1 MWTAPGAAPR
11 CDGSRGSGD
20 PTAPISI
27 PGPARWISRRR
38 SPTRPGSAGPCSAR
52 TSCSP
57 CWRGGRA
64 RRHAPVPSAP
74 TRSRSRSSTPGST
87 VPWWPSESETWRI
100 WTPAS
105 GRRTACSGPAPA
117 SWCSNSPHH
126 ASRRCARSTCS
137 IFGASSPRSAAR
149 YPVAVNLF
157 GSEKRM
163 ALALGVERLDEVGE
177 RIATL
182 LNMKVPDSL
191 LGKLA
196 MLPQL
201 AEVAKFPPKAI
212 GGKPPCQETVI
223 REQDVDLAQ
232 FPVPVCW
239 PEDGGPYITLPG
251 VITRDPKTGVRN
263 VGMYRIQ
270 VIGRRELAMHWQ
282 RHKVGAAHWREM
294 AERGEKMPVAIAL
307 GGDPASIYAASAPLP
322 PTIDEFLFAGF
333 LRREPVRLAKAVTCD
348 LEVPAEAE
356 IVLEGYIDPREELVL
371 EGPFGDH
378 TGFYSLADYYP
389 KVHVTAVTMRAEPIW
404 PHTIVGRP
412 PMEDYWLGHATE
424 RIFLPLLKLTIPEIV
439 DIHMPAAG
447 IFHNLVFV
455 SIEKQYPG
463 QAYKVMN
470 GLWGQGLMSLA
481 KVIIVFDQDVNVQD
495 PREAWWVALNH
506 IDPERDVRF
515 TMGPIDVLDHSSRA
529 FTFGSKMGIDATR
542 KWKEEGFTREW
553 PNKIVMDQATRQ
565 KVDSMWR
572 ELGIE
577 L

>member
-1 MWTAPGAAPR
+1 MALDSLRDFLGALDARGELVHVKRPVSVDKEITEIADRCMKSPG
-11 CDGSRGSGD
+11 G
-20 PTAPISI
+20 
-27 PGPARWISRRR
+27 GPALLFEH
-38 SPTRPGSAGPCSAR
+38 PTLVSGAQAR
-52 TSCSP
+52 
-57 CWRGGRA
+57 
-64 RRHAPVPSAP
+64 H
-74 TRSRSRSSTPGST
+74 
-87 VPWWPSESETWRI
+87 
-100 WTPAS
+100 
-105 GRRTACSGPAPA
+105 
-117 SWCSNSPHH
+117 
-126 ASRRCARSTCS
+126 
-137 IFGASSPRSAAR
+137 
-149 YPVAVNLF
+149 PVAVNLF
-157 GSEKRM
+157 GSAKRM
-163 ALALGVERLDEVGE
+163 ALALGVECLDEIGE

-182 LNMKVPDSL
+182 LAMKLPDSL

-196 MLPQL
+196 LLPQL
-201 AEVAKFPPKAI
+201 AEVAKFPTKTI
-212 GGKPPCQETVI
+212 GGKPPCQESVI
-223 REQDVDLAQ
+223 RERDVDLAQ

-270 VIGRRELAMHWQ
+270 VIGKNQLAMHWQ

-294 AERGEKMPVAIAL
+294 AERGEQMPVAIAL

-333 LRREPVRLAKAVTCD
+333 LRREPVRLAKAVTSD

-389 KVHVTAVTMRAEPIW
+389 RVHVTAVTQR
-404 PHTIVGRP
+404 V
-412 PMEDYWLGHATE
+412 
-424 RIFLPLLKLTIPEIV
+424 FLPLLKLTLPEIV
-439 DIHMPAAG
+439 DLHMPAEG

-455 SIEKQYPG
+455 SIDKQYPG

-470 GLWGQGLMSLA
+470 GLWGTGLVALA
-481 KVIIVFDQDVNVQD
+481 KVIVVLDKDVNVRD
-495 PREAWWVALNH
+495 PKEAWWVALNH

-515 TMGPIDVLDHSSRA
+515 TMGPIDVLDHSSRG
-529 FTFGSKMGIDATR
+529 FTYGSKMGIDATR
-542 KWKEEGFTREW
+542 KWKEEGFTRDW
-553 PNKIVMDQATRQ
+553 PNRIIMDPATKRR
-565 KVDSMWR
+565 VDEMWK